1 MISKFRDDD
10 LQIKNIATAVFIGV
24 QYSSKQVVQ
33 LYPENQYYKLDTD
46 CRTVWSWLLSTVV
59 NVYIIEHFNI

>member
-46 CRTVWSWLLSTVV
+46 CRTV
-59 NVYIIEHFNI
+59 